1 MVHTTTQP
9 GTDDSFLSSLTH
21 TQHHQQRQEKEIE
34 TTPTPTHYETVAA
47 AHSEGEL
54 LPAVQSTKSS
64 AKAKEAPYS
73 HDPVKSSNTQQQQHY
88 LEHGDSSNNEEDGD
102 QDHTVTVI
110 EQGLTFQSRC
120 HSLHRPD
127 SPTSLED
134 SQSDSGPDS
143 FAVGI
148 ADKERL
154 VTRFPIDALPLS
166 KLSMTDHNIPSVP
179 IPDQQDLL
187 NGNSPMSPSQVA
199 TPPLSPIKA
208 PIHSKSDEDDD
219 DTLEDDDDESIENGI
234 GKEARN
240 HQGAT
245 LDESDSISQEI
256 GQAQQNLEQTL
267 EEEQTSITDSES
279 EALLPSLPEEPS
291 SASLSADDT
300 SAPAGSSTSSTGN
313 PPKVSAWSTLL
324 PGVAPIP
331 QPKPTTRPSA
341 IQRSEQARLHER
353 FPIVLPYESQVKL
366 SMEMVD
372 LFEVRCLTLP
382 HEWTLFI
389 GTIDDIDL
397 TWIAFCVHYPNIEPL
412 ADGREP

>member
-9 GTDDSFLSSLTH
+9 GTDDSFLSSATH
-21 TQHHQQRQEKEIE
+21 TQHLQQQLEKEIGS
-34 TTPTPTHYETVAA
+34 TPTLTHCEPVAV

-54 LPAVQSTKSS
+54 LPGVQTTKSS

-73 HDPVKSSNTQQQQHY
+73 HDPVISSNTQQQQHY
-88 LEHGDSSNNEEDGD
+88 LEHGDSSNNEEDDD
-102 QDHTVTVI
+102 QNHTAI
-110 EQGLTFQSRC
+110 EQGLAFQARC
-120 HSLHRPD
+120 RSLHRPD

-143 FAVGI
+143 FAVDI

-166 KLSMTDHNIPSVP
+166 KLSMADHNIPSVP
-179 IPDQQDLL
+179 IPGQQDLL

-208 PIHSKSDEDDD
+208 SLHSKSDEDDD

-234 GKEARN
+234 GKEAGN
-240 HQGAT
+240 HQDAT

-256 GQAQQNLEQTL
+256 SQAQQNLEQVL
-267 EEEQTSITDSES
+267 EEDQSCVTDSGS
-279 EALLPSLPEEPS
+279 EALLPSLQEETS

-300 SAPAGSSTSSTGN
+300 SALAGSYTSSTGN

-372 LFEVRCLTLP
+372 LFEVRS
-382 HEWTLFI
+382 I
-389 GTIDDIDL
+389 GSS
-397 TWIAFCVHYPNIEPL
+397 A
-412 ADGREP
+412 